1 MTARLAD
8 DPGSTPGAA
17 SIPASSNGRTPHFD
31 CGNGGSTPS
40 AGTNYSGSASAQARV
55 PSTFARQSPPDAR
68 SARIRA
74 STTRSR
80 SIPGGGNSG
89 MVGSAWHVS
98 RDGGG
103 LTATASTLGPQD
115 AKPIPQ
121 RIVRIASSGPR
132 PFVAR
137 IDITFRLFCRF
148 RRNDVRALVGFP
160 NCLACGF
167 HLPHKIAP
175 LVPVSIYR

>member
-89 MVGSAWHVS
+89 MVGSSAQLINS
-98 RDGGG
+98 AGG
-103 LTATASTLGPQD
+103 LVGTTVTFGPQ
-115 AKPIPQ
+115 AIK
-121 RIVRIASSGPR
+121 A
-132 PFVAR
+132 
-137 IDITFRLFCRF
+137 
-148 RRNDVRALVGFP
+148 
-160 NCLACGF
+160 
-167 HLPHKIAP
+167 
-175 LVPVSIYR
+175 